1 MAENP
6 FTKPGDLSTPAP
18 TPAFDRA
25 AIAQS
30 EPEVVSG
37 ASWFWWIAGLS
48 LINSVLL
55 HSGSDTSLAIGL
67 GFTLMVDAI
76 FQEIKVVAFIIDALA
91 LATVCGLG
99 YYARKGY
106 VWAFVVGI
114 VLYSLDALI
123 YLGLQA
129 WIGMAIHAFAL
140 FYMIRGAL
148 RLRAALKAAA
158 EPPPVLAA
166 AAEPVPVRIIDKP

>member
-6 FTKPGDLSTPAP
+6 FTKPDAIAPASAPAP
-18 TPAFDRA
+18 TSALNRA

-30 EPEVVSG
+30 EPEVMSG
-37 ASWFWWIAGLS
+37 ASWFWWIAALS
-48 LINSVLL
+48 LINTVLI
-55 HSGSDTSLAIGL
+55 HTGSDTSLAIGL
-67 GFTLMVDAI
+67 GFTLIVDAM
-76 FQEIKVVAFIIDALA
+76 FQEVKLVAFVIDALA

-99 YYARKGY
+99 FFARKGY

-123 YLGLQA
+123 YLGMQA
-129 WIGMAIHAFAL
+129 WLGVAIHAFAL
-140 FYMIRGAL
+140 FYMFRGAL

-158 EPPPVLAA
+158 EPPPVLAPPPA
-166 AAEPVPVRIIDKP
+166 A